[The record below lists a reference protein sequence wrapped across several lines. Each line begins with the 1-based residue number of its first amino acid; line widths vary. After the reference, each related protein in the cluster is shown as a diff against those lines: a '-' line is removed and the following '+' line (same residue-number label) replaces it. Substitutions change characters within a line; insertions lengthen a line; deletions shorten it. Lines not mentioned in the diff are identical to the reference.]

1 MASADELGSVV
12 LADGGRGV
20 FAERVEQAD
29 GVGLAGELAD
39 GRFVG
44 PLEGRYLAVG
54 LELPAGYLAAED
66 QGDNA
71 AGHVLVHACE
81 RVGLDVETGLLTDL
95 AAQAVLDGLA
105 EFQGAPGRFPVLV
118 VAPPDEQHA
127 AVVIGDDAADADGMS
142 RRLVVHKITSRV
154 SYRHIDV

>member
-1 MASADELGSVV
+1 MASVDELGSVV

-20 FAERVEQAD
+20 LVKRVEQAD
-29 GVGLAGELAD
+29 GVGLAGEFAD

-44 PLEGRYLAVG
+44 PPEGRHFAVG
-54 LELPAGYLAAED
+54 LELPAADLAAED
-66 QGDNA
+66 QGDDA
-71 AGHVLVHACE
+71 AGHVLIYACE
-81 RVGLDVETGLLTDL
+81 RVGLDVETGLLADL

-105 EFQGAPGRFPVLV
+105 EFQDAPWRLPVLV